1 MEFIRK
7 TVRVGNSA
15 GVILP
20 KRLLGSEVKITV
32 VKRAINIKKEVM
44 KLVDDYLPDLR
55 GIFLTNDNPLEVIA
69 ISNTTKQLIGNER
82 IKLSIVP
89 LSIIKRDIKIKQE
102 LKNKI
107 MKAKPILNKALL
119 FELKKEI

>member
-1 MEFIRK
+1 MDFVRK

-32 VKRAINIKKEVM
+32 VKRPINIKKEVM
-44 KLVDDYLPDLR
+44 KLLDNYLADLI
-55 GIFLTNDNPLEVIA
+55 GIYITNENPLEVLAVSSKIKE
-69 ISNTTKQLIGNER
+69 IINNER

-89 LSIIKRDIKIKQE
+89 LSVIKRDIKTQSKLRE
-102 LKNKI
+102 KM
-107 MKAKPILNKALL
+107 MKAKTILNISMLKALQT
-119 FELKKEI
+119 